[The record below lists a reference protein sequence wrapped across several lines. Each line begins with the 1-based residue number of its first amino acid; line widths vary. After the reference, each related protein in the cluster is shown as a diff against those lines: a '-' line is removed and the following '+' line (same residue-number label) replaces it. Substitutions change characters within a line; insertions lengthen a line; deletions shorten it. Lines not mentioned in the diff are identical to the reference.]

1 MSQSKKNDD
10 DSDAVPSSPTKK
22 TAEEAFALAA
32 KSILPARRRTQPNIY
47 GSTPS
52 PSPPPLPKPTT
63 SKKKPTTSKKKPT
76 APLVNSGRTNQ
87 SNNKSQKKRG
97 RVSTKKKNSF
107 RSYYYH
113 YCHDECTPRQSI
125 LDYEWYVP
133 WFSLCVCYCMCR
145 AYRSFILIFF
155 YSIPHI
161 LITSFSIF
169 QSDKKA
175 PSAPI
180 STTVTTNVPPGNPS
194 LPMNGTFLG
203 SLSQ

>member
-97 RVSTKKKNSF
+97 RVSTKKK
-107 RSYYYH
+107 
-113 YCHDECTPRQSI
+113 T
-125 LDYEWYVP
+125 
-133 WFSLCVCYCMCR
+133 
-145 AYRSFILIFF
+145 
-155 YSIPHI
+155 
-161 LITSFSIF
+161 
-169 QSDKKA
+169 

-180 STTVTTNVPPGNPS
+180 TTTTVTLNVLPGNPS
-194 LPMNGTFLG
+194 LPMNGTFVG
-203 SLSQ
+203 TLSVCLFYVCVEHTDHSI

>member
-32 KSILPARRRTQPNIY
+32 KSILPARRTQPNIY

-97 RVSTKKKNSF
+97 RVSTKKK
-107 RSYYYH
+107 
-113 YCHDECTPRQSI
+113 T
-125 LDYEWYVP
+125 
-133 WFSLCVCYCMCR
+133 
-145 AYRSFILIFF
+145 
-155 YSIPHI
+155 
-161 LITSFSIF
+161 
-169 QSDKKA
+169 

-180 STTVTTNVPPGNPS
+180 TTTTVTMNVPPGNPS
-194 LPMNGTFLG
+194 LTMNGTFLG
-203 SLSQ
+203 SLSVSVIVCVEHTDHSF